1 MREIIITKNDSGQRV
16 DRFLSKAFPLLKQS
30 LVNKLLRKKRIKL
43 NGAKSE
49 ANVILN
55 ENDKLQLYLSDELLS
70 KREKP
75 LTFLDI
81 DGKIDIVF
89 EDKNILLVNKNA
101 GLEVHSE
108 NVSEGDTLINRVT
121 HYLYEKGEFSPENE
135 QSFTPALCNRL
146 DRNTSGI
153 VIVAKNAESLRI
165 LNQKIKD
172 RQIEKTY
179 LCLVHGNLPSNKGIG
194 IAYLKKD
201 SENNKV
207 VISATKKEGFLPI
220 KTGYKLLQKKGEI
233 SLVEIDLITGRTH
246 QIRAYMAFVGCFV
259 LGDGKYGKNSV
270 NRQYG
275 YKHQALCA
283 VKLKFSKTNDENLLS
298 YLEGRSFAIKEPD
311 FIGKFNQI

>member
-1 MREIIITKNDSGQRV
+1 MREITISKNDSGQRL

-30 LVNKLLRKKRIKL
+30 LINKLLRKKRIKL
-43 NGAKSE
+43 NGSKSE
-49 ANVILN
+49 PNTILK

-70 KREKP
+70 KRQKP

-81 DGKIDIVF
+81 DGGIDIVF

-108 NVSEGDTLINRVT
+108 NVSEGDTLINRVKR
-121 HYLYEKGEFSPENE
+121 YLYEKGEYIPENE

-153 VIVAKNAESLRI
+153 VIVAKNTESLRI

-179 LCLVHGNLPSNKGIG
+179 LCLVYGDLPKNKAVG

-201 SENNKV
+201 SDKNKV
-207 VISATKKEGFLPI
+207 VISANKKEGFLPI
-220 KTGYKLLQKKGEI
+220 KTGYKLIEKRGDI

-246 QIRAYMAFVGCFV
+246 QIRAYMAFLGCFV
-259 LGDGKYGKNSV
+259 LGDGKYGKNSI
-270 NRQYG
+270 NRQFG
-275 YKHQALCA
+275 FKHQALCA
-283 VKLKFSKTNDENLLS
+283 VKLKFSKTGDENSLT
-298 YLEGRSFAIKEPD
+298 YLEGRSFSIKEPE